1 MTQTTGL
8 GAISAIH
15 TVEKPHDYTARV
27 HRLLAGMPRDDFYT
41 FVADVFASIEEATEP
56 AIVDFHTEVTVSEAA
71 DCWVCPG
78 RRCTGSS
85 TPGNW
90 SRAA

>member
-41 FVADVFASIEEATEP
+41 FVADVFASIEEAT
-56 AIVDFHTEVTVSEAA
+56 
-71 DCWVCPG
+71 
-78 RRCTGSS
+78 
-85 TPGNW
+85 
-90 SRAA
+90 